1 MLPPETEKVWDFL
14 KAQPALGGFVLIGG
28 SALALRISHRRSEDL
43 DIAFLNTHLPRAR
56 LEALQRIAAQAGV
69 DFQRTDD
76 EATLQEFALA
86 GLELHDYQQNFIVN
100 GAVKVSF
107 FVPDA
112 TLAKV
117 LAVSRE
123 PSVRMA
129 TLDELFKSKCL
140 VSALRSKTR
149 DWVDLY
155 VLMREHGFSMRD
167 FLAAFREAGIEDQCD
182 SALSRLC
189 SGLPQRDD
197 EGYAHLLADP
207 PSLEEM
213 KTFFK
218 TQRDALEIE
227 AAQEVLRRRRAG
239 DSQHGQS

>member
-1 MLPPETEKVWDFL
+1 MLPPATEKVWNFL
-14 KAQPALGGFVLIGG
+14 RQQPALAGFVLIGA
-28 SALALRISHRRSEDL
+28 SALALRISHRRSEHL
-43 DIAFLNTHLPRAR
+43 DIAFPDTHLPPVR
-56 LEALQRIAAQAGV
+56 LEALQRVAAHAGV
-69 DFQRTDD
+69 DFKRSDD
-76 EATLQEFALA
+76 EAALQEFALA

-112 TLAKV
+112 ALVKV
-117 LAVSRE
+117 LAVSQERG
-123 PSVRMA
+123 VRVA

-155 VLMREHGFSMRD
+155 MLMRGHGFSMRD

-197 EGYAHLLADP
+197 EGYAHLLPNP
-207 PSLEEM
+207 PSLDEM

-227 AAQEVLRRRRAG
+227 VAEEALRRRRAG
-239 DSQHGQS
+239 DS

>member
-1 MLPPETEKVWDFL
+1 LLPTATEKVWDFL
-14 KAQPALGGFVLIGG
+14 RTQPALAGFVLVGG
-28 SALALRISHRRSEDL
+28 SALALRIHHRRSEDL
-43 DIAFLNTHLPRAR
+43 DLAFGGTHLPRAR
-56 LEALQRIAAQAGV
+56 LEALQRIAEQTAV
-69 DFQRTDD
+69 DFQRSDD
-76 EATLQEFALA
+76 EAALEEFALA
-86 GLELHDYQQNFIVN
+86 GLELHDYQQNFIV
-100 GAVKVSF
+100 GGSVRVSF

-112 TLAKV
+112 ALAKV
-117 LAVSRE
+117 LKVSQE
-123 PSVRMA
+123 GGVRVA

-155 VLMREHGFSMRD
+155 VLMRGHGFSMRD
-167 FLAAFREAGIEDQCD
+167 FQAAFREAGIESQCD

-207 PSLEEM
+207 PSLDEM

-227 AAQEVLRRRRAG
+227 AAEKALRRRRAG
-239 DSQHGQS
+239 DSQNGRT

>member
-1 MLPPETEKVWDFL
+1 MLPPATEKVWDFL
-14 KAQPALGGFVLIGG
+14 RAQPALAGFVLIGG
-28 SALALRISHRRSEDL
+28 SALALRIRHRRSEDL
-43 DIAFLNTHLPRAR
+43 DIAFPETDLPRAR

-76 EATLQEFALA
+76 EAALQEFAVA
-86 GLELHDYQQNFIVN
+86 GLELHDYQQNFIVD

-112 TLAKV
+112 ALAKV
-117 LAVSRE
+117 LEVSQE
-123 PSVRMA
+123 PGVRVA

-155 VLMREHGFSMRD
+155 MLMRGHGFSMRD
-167 FLAAFREAGIEDQCD
+167 FLAAFREAGIENQCD

-197 EGYAHLLADP
+197 EGYAHLLPNP
-207 PSLEEM
+207 PSIDEM
-213 KTFFK
+213 KSFFR
-218 TQRDALEIE
+218 TQRDALEVESAEE
-227 AAQEVLRRRRAG
+227 ALRRRRAG
-239 DSQHGQS
+239 DSQDGQA

>member
-1 MLPPETEKVWDFL
+1 MSRRTPVSISKDPTTKPRCRNLPWRDWNCT
-14 KAQPALGGFVLIGG
+14 IT
-28 SALALRISHRRSEDL
+28 SRISSST
-43 DIAFLNTHLPRAR
+43 A
-56 LEALQRIAAQAGV
+56 
-69 DFQRTDD
+69 
-76 EATLQEFALA
+76 
-86 GLELHDYQQNFIVN
+86 
-100 GAVKVSF
+100 SF

-112 TLAKV
+112 ALVKV
-117 LAVSRE
+117 LAVSQERG
-123 PSVRMA
+123 VRVA

-140 VSALRSKTR
+140 VCALRSKTR

-155 VLMREHGFSMRD
+155 MLMRGHGFSMRD

-197 EGYAHLLADP
+197 EGYAHLLPNP
-207 PSLEEM
+207 PSLDEM

-227 AAQEVLRRRRAG
+227 VAEEALRRRRAG
-239 DSQHGQS
+239 DS

>member
-1 MLPPETEKVWDFL
+1 MLPPATEKVWDFL
-14 KAQPALGGFVLIGG
+14 RAQPALAGFVLIGG
-28 SALALRISHRRSEDL
+28 SALALRIGHRRSEDL
-43 DIAFLNTHLPRAR
+43 DIVFRDTHLPRVR

-76 EATLQEFALA
+76 EAALQEFAVA
-86 GLELHDYQQNFIVN
+86 GLELHDYQQNFIVK
-100 GAVKVSF
+100 GSIRVSF

-112 TLAKV
+112 ALAKV
-117 LAVSRE
+117 LTVSHE
-123 PSVRMA
+123 PGVRVA

-155 VLMREHGFSMRD
+155 TLMGGHGFSMRD
-167 FLAAFREAGIEDQCD
+167 FVAAFREAGIEDQCD

-197 EGYAHLLADP
+197 EGYAHLLPNP
-207 PSLEEM
+207 PSLDEM

-227 AAQEVLRRRRAG
+227 VAEEALRRRRAG
-239 DSQHGQS
+239 DS